1 MGISHVPVML
11 EEVLKALKVKKSGIY
26 VDGTV
31 GLGGHAEGILGY
43 SGGGCK
49 LICIDRDG
57 DALEAAK
64 KRLKSRNA
72 IFIRDN
78 FSNMDTAVEKSGY
91 RDVDGIL
98 LDLGVSALQLQA
110 DGRGFSFLKDDLLDM
125 RMDRSQALTALR
137 IVNDYPEKDLAYI
150 LWQYGE
156 ERFSRRIARA
166 IVASRSQDTI
176 RTCRELARIVERVL
190 SRGGKRSSYGRI
202 HPATRTFQALRIEVN
217 RELSELSMA
226 VEAGIR
232 ILKSGGRFCVLSY
245 HSLED
250 RIVKHSFRD
259 MARSGLVHVITK
271 KPIVPKKE
279 ERNSNPS
286 SRSAKLRI
294 AEKV

>member
-1 MGISHVPVML
+1 
-11 EEVLKALKVKKSGIY
+11 
-26 VDGTV
+26 V

-57 DALEAAK
+57 DALEEAK

-78 FSNMDTAVEKSGY
+78 FSNMDTAVKKSGH
-91 RDVDGIL
+91 RNVDGIL
-98 LDLGVSALQLQA
+98 LDLGVSTLQLQA
-110 DGRGFSFLKDDLLDM
+110 EGRGFSFLKDEPLDM
-125 RMDRSQALTALR
+125 RMDKRQALTALR

-156 ERFSRRIARA
+156 ERFSRKIARA

-176 RTCRELARIVERVL
+176 RTCRELARIVERAL
-190 SRGGKRSSYGRI
+190 SRGGKRGRI

-217 RELSELSMA
+217 KELSELSMA

-232 ILKSGGRFCVLSY
+232 ILKSEGRFCVLSY

-259 MARSGLVHVITK
+259 MARRGLVNVITK
-271 KPIVPKKE
+271 KPLVPKKE
-279 ERNSNPS
+279 ERYSNPS